1 MLFNS
6 LLFFLFFL
14 IVTPAY
20 YLFPARFRWAWL
32 LAASCYFYMYFKP
45 VYILIIFFT
54 IVVDYCAGILI
65 ESAEGALRK
74 RYLVLSLAANIG
86 VLAFYKYFNFLAENV
101 NFISAGFKAPAIPL
115 LNFILPIGLSFHTF
129 QAMSYTIE
137 VYRGNQKAERHF
149 GIYSLYVMFYPQ
161 MVAGPIER
169 PQHILPQLHR
179 TNNYSNKNLVTGILM
194 ICIGLFK
201 KVVIADRLGLF
212 VDPVFAHPHAHSA
225 LDLLVGI
232 FFFAFQIYCDF
243 SGYSDIAVGAALT
256 LGIELMKNFN
266 YPFTST
272 SISEYWRRW
281 HISLSTWLNDY
292 LFTPVLI
299 QKRDWGKGA
308 VYFAL
313 FVTFF
318 ISGLWHGAGWTFIT
332 WGLLHALAIS
342 YEVYTKKF
350 RTRLS
355 KKVPAT
361 LYRRLSVC
369 FTFLYLLFSWIF
381 FRAHSIHDA
390 FFILGR
396 IGTMNGFHYTGLQL
410 MSSGEILYCLFMI
423 FLLAAGE
430 KYLYRTTSLD
440 TGKKIVASAVLIM
453 VCYMLGVFNEAQ
465 FIYFQF

>member
-6 LLFFLFFL
+6 LLFLLFFL

-20 YLFPARFRWAWL
+20 YLMPPKIRWAWL

-45 VYILIIFFT
+45 EYILIIFFT
-54 IVVDYCAGILI
+54 IIVDYCAGILI
-65 ESAEGALRK
+65 ERSQGRRRK
-74 RYLVLSLAANIG
+74 LYLVLSLVANIG
-86 VLAFYKYFNFLAENV
+86 VLAFFKYFNFLAQNV
-101 NFISAGFKAPAIPL
+101 NFFTSSFRAPELPL

-137 VYRGNQKAERHF
+137 VYRGNQKAEKHF
-149 GIYSLYVMFYPQ
+149 GLYSLYVMFYPQ

-179 TNNYSNKNLVTGILM
+179 INLYSNKNLVTGIFL
-194 ICIGLFK
+194 ISIGLFK
-201 KVVIADRLGLF
+201 KVVIADRLGLY
-212 VDPVFAHPHAHSA
+212 VDPLFANPHAHSA
-225 LDLLVGI
+225 LDLILGI

-266 YPFTST
+266 FPFSST

-292 LFTPVLI
+292 LFTPILI
-299 QKRDWGKGA
+299 SKRDWGKGA

-318 ISGLWHGAGWTFIT
+318 VSGLWHGAGWTFVI

-342 YEVYTKKF
+342 YELYTKKF
-350 RTRLS
+350 RSKIS
-355 KKVPAT
+355 KKIPAAI
-361 LYRRLSVC
+361 YNRLSVI

-390 FFILGR
+390 FFIITKISALNNLMYTAGR
-396 IGTMNGFHYTGLQL
+396 LMNVKEIYYCICIIIIL
-410 MSSGEILYCLFMI
+410 M
-423 FLLAAGE
+423 AGE
-430 KYLYRTTSLD
+430 RQLYKIADMTI
-440 TGKKIVASAVLIM
+440 GKKVLASVTLFIL
-453 VCYMLGVFNEAQ
+453 CYFLGVFNEAQ